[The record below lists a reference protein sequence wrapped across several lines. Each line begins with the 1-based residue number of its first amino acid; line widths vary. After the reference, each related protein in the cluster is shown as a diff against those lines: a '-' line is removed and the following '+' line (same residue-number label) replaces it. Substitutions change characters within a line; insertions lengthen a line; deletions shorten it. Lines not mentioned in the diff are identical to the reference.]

1 MALDPA
7 RRRTGAG
14 KTTTLNVLSSF
25 IPVETLAPA
34 KDELRVLKLVA
45 RDAGAFDRL
54 LDALPATAVGER
66 VGRIAVRCQT
76 EFAPAYLRLVSRGY
90 RVHWTDL
97 RMTLE
102 SHPRRDP
109 AQGAVMSNWEI

>member
-1 MALDPA
+1 MDDRIKTLEGDFNA
-7 RRRTGAG
+7 RGLRFGIVASRF
-14 KTTTLNVLSSF
+14 NDF
-25 IPVETLAPA
+25 IV
-34 KDELRVLKLVA
+34 
-45 RDAGAFDRL
+45 DRL

-109 AQGAVMSNWEI
+109 AQGVVMSNWEI